1 MLDAVLSV
9 IHTQFILT
17 GAGGGFLHILHERK
31 LDPGE
36 AARYI
41 LAAILLSNFVG
52 PLVLVFVPSIPAG
65 AAEGVGFVL
74 GYGVSRIC
82 RFLDRYLDKELK
94 PYEGPEHE

>member
-1 MLDAVLSV
+1 MFDVVLSI

-31 LDPGE
+31 LDPAE

-52 PLVLVFVPSIPAG
+52 PLVLVFVPSIPSGAG
-65 AAEGVGFVL
+65 DGVGFIL

-94 PYEGPEHE
+94 PHERPEHE